1 MRCDSL
7 EEIEVGAFQGSG
19 GFTGDFEAIEN
30 IDKWELEI
38 PHKHPLLQTKISTKL
53 RHTLQHHLPLLHMS

>member
-30 IDKWELEI
+30 ID
-38 PHKHPLLQTKISTKL
+38 
-53 RHTLQHHLPLLHMS
+53 